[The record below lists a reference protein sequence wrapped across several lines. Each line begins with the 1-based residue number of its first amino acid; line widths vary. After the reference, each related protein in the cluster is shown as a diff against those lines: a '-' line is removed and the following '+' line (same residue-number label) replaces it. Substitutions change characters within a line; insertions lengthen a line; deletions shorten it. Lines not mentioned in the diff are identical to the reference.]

1 MSDNGVEPK
10 EERSPFT
17 STWTVEWKDKT
28 SHVVSTQGEND
39 YSQALSLFNELSSSG
54 KEVVLYEIRT
64 PEGRSVC
71 PTKKNPNSKQCND

>member
-1 MSDNGVEPK
+1 MSDNGVEPE

-39 YSQALSLFNELSSSG
+39 YSLALSLFNELSSSG

-64 PEGRSVC
+64 PRADPSAQ
-71 PTKKNPNSKQCND
+71 PKKIPILNSAMT